1 MLHSEAGWRV
11 GEPSF
16 VTYRREPPASRTAR
30 FGTTCRSKPGRSP
43 KPPLRRG
50 AIETCPRSFAPIAVP
65 RARHLHVRHVAAR
78 SKAATWHLRTL
89 EPGAAIARRFRPPS
103 QGGTAWGRCRSLF
116 LGFDDPPH
124 RTRQGLAADGVN
136 VDESAQAV
144 QPADSGSAVQ
154 PCRLKLDTTLVLDMQ
169 SGADHPGSS
178 TGPEVCRS
186 RCFAS
191 SFQCGAHWLVW
202 LLQSAGWRQ
211 GSR

>member
-43 KPPLRRG
+43 TSPTHCGGAPSKPARAAGADRRTACKALASATSPPGRRRRRG
-50 AIETCPRSFAPIAVP
+50 DFALDAGTGRGHR
-65 RARHLHVRHVAAR
+65 RARIFDH
-78 SKAATWHLRTL
+78 
-89 EPGAAIARRFRPPS
+89 RP

-136 VDESAQAV
+136 VDEVGAGRPACGFRFSCTAV
-144 QPADSGSAVQ
+144 PVKAGHNA
-154 PCRLKLDTTLVLDMQ
+154 
-169 SGADHPGSS
+169 GAGHAI
-178 TGPEVCRS
+178 
-186 RCFAS
+186 RC
-191 SFQCGAHWLVW
+191 
-202 LLQSAGWRQ
+202 
-211 GSR
+211 